1 MGAPRQPTVDRRFFS
16 TTAEALARLGFDVAA
31 QCRAQRWPNPL
42 DAPGDRL
49 PLAAISPLYDL
60 AAERLQNPAFIY
72 EMVTRT
78 SHEDASLVVPLVL
91 CCKTPVLAM
100 QMACRFASVASDA
113 CRFTLHES
121 PSALRLTA
129 HTPAGVYVS
138 RHQVEMSA
146 WFLMQWLNIVRD
158 RCPSPLEVSV
168 QFAHPPLFSKARYQ
182 QLYGKPVRFG
192 AALDEMVLSGPGLH
206 QPLAGHDEHL
216 QQHYRHHAERYE
228 AHTLVDG
235 ELPQRVVLL
244 LAQRLAFGKPEADD
258 MAALLNLS
266 QRSLQRQLQ
275 AHGTSWQALLDQT
288 RQDLAC
294 AELQQGPR
302 SATTLAMLTGYED
315 TRAFLRAFK
324 RWTGLTPSEYREK
337 HRG

>member
-1 MGAPRQPTVDRRFFS
+1 
-16 TTAEALARLGFDVAA
+16 LH
-31 QCRAQRWPNPL
+31 
-42 DAPGDRL
+42 
-49 PLAAISPLYDL
+49 
-60 AAERLQNPAFIY
+60 NPAFIY
-72 EMVTRT
+72 ELVTRT

-91 CCKTPVLAM
+91 CCKTPVTAM

-113 CRFTLHES
+113 GRFTLHES

-138 RHQVEMSA
+138 RYQVEMSA
-146 WFLMQWLNIVRD
+146 WFLMQWLSIVRD
-158 RCPSPLEVSV
+158 RCRHALTVSV
-168 QFAHPPLFSKARYQ
+168 QFAHQPLFSEARYQ
-182 QLYGKPVRFG
+182 QLYGGPVGFG
-192 AALDEMVLSGPGLH
+192 AATDEMVLSGPGLH
-206 QPLAGHDEHL
+206 QPLDGHDEHL

-228 AHTLVDG
+228 AHTLADG
-235 ELPQRVVLL
+235 ALPQRVMLL

-288 RQDLAC
+288 RQELAC